1 MRFDI
6 SVITK
11 RPAKPEQLR
20 PSRPAYDKESLHDAG
35 CGYRHGLTLRDSSRV
50 AHAAVVSES
59 EENQTPQLSIWS
71 PKGGA
76 IEMTIAPPGECY
88 SMVHTMVALT
98 LPRPEGGDLVLVGGY
113 CNGDVMLRIFNP
125 WAQSEPIELRGHQAR
140 PTGAALV
147 WRRERWCV
155 ASVDEGGEL
164 LTWAPDDASMGAWR
178 LASRAKLMP
187 AEDRTVGNCTPT
199 LCVGCGNL
207 VATIDTVLAN
217 EDGFGYE
224 PKEGPSWQ
232 NPQRS
237 YDAKDARPVVSVQ
250 FWDVDGE
257 LSQPVRTVL
266 LDAPQSYGPRVT
278 AAVFMANSSP
288 PRLVLSILDT
298 VISLAPV
305 APTPAQAAEVA
316 STRASLTPPAGGEGG
331 MSNQDFRSRFLP
343 TATASAPAAASPS
356 PGPQWLDAP
365 ELSCE
370 LLSVDVSTR
379 LLLVPWD
386 EPRNARLVV
395 LSDHIDGY
403 KADVLDVTATPRRC
417 GALELRKP
425 HRWGSTGTGAD
436 EYFKSGVFLP
446 DGRLLVVSE
455 QMCDDGP
462 KLRLGGRYWDDSLSP
477 HGVARL
483 FKCASVHGVS
493 FEGATNFFGPSPGA
507 ASQDSSFEDELIS
520 RLPSMPMQELEETYR
535 STMTDSVHMLGL
547 PADLADKMLED
558 VYTARHSEQGKIMLV
573 QTTCMLEQA
582 MTIREGLEKEG
593 RAAGRHGPKTP
604 AATEAR
610 PAVPKAKPAASGEAA
625 FVVDDPRA
633 LGLRK
638 GDKVKL
644 HSLVSRSDLNGCAT
658 KIIGPFERESG
669 RFPVRVTC
677 IGECIKVKPANVELT
692 KMHMDDTTC
701 DFVRP
706 GGGIEEKDV
715 YWCRTNGIEQVGATV
730 WAGDWWDEMGEEARA
745 LILARG
751 AAHACRH
758 RSSGWADSLN
768 SDDDDDDDD
777 SSDPGNFDS
786 DDDCL
791 ELVSPFKAG
800 MSMSLGGRSSS
811 TEFGFSQ
818 DELEELACQ
827 GIKPWEPEAAAAVH
841 MLFPARY

>member
-1 MRFDI
+1 VVRFDI

-50 AHAAVVSES
+50 AHAAVVSEP
-59 EENQTPQLSIWS
+59 EENQVPQLSIWS

-113 CNGDVMLRIFNP
+113 CDGDVMLRIFNP

-147 WRRERWCV
+147 WCRERWCV

-386 EPRNARLVV
+386 EPRNARL
-395 LSDHIDGY
+395 
-403 KADVLDVTATPRRC
+403 
-417 GALELRKP
+417 
-425 HRWGSTGTGAD
+425 
-436 EYFKSGVFLP
+436 
-446 DGRLLVVSE
+446 
-455 QMCDDGP
+455 
-462 KLRLGGRYWDDSLSP
+462 
-477 HGVARL
+477 
-483 FKCASVHGVS
+483 
-493 FEGATNFFGPSPGA
+493 
-507 ASQDSSFEDELIS
+507 
-520 RLPSMPMQELEETYR
+520 
-535 STMTDSVHMLGL
+535 
-547 PADLADKMLED
+547 
-558 VYTARHSEQGKIMLV
+558 
-573 QTTCMLEQA
+573 
-582 MTIREGLEKEG
+582 
-593 RAAGRHGPKTP
+593 
-604 AATEAR
+604 
-610 PAVPKAKPAASGEAA
+610 
-625 FVVDDPRA
+625 
-633 LGLRK
+633 
-638 GDKVKL
+638 
-644 HSLVSRSDLNGCAT
+644 
-658 KIIGPFERESG
+658 
-669 RFPVRVTC
+669 
-677 IGECIKVKPANVELT
+677 
-692 KMHMDDTTC
+692 
-701 DFVRP
+701 
-706 GGGIEEKDV
+706 
-715 YWCRTNGIEQVGATV
+715 
-730 WAGDWWDEMGEEARA
+730 
-745 LILARG
+745 
-751 AAHACRH
+751 
-758 RSSGWADSLN
+758 
-768 SDDDDDDDD
+768 
-777 SSDPGNFDS
+777 
-786 DDDCL
+786 
-791 ELVSPFKAG
+791 
-800 MSMSLGGRSSS
+800 
-811 TEFGFSQ
+811 
-818 DELEELACQ
+818 
-827 GIKPWEPEAAAAVH
+827 
-841 MLFPARY
+841 